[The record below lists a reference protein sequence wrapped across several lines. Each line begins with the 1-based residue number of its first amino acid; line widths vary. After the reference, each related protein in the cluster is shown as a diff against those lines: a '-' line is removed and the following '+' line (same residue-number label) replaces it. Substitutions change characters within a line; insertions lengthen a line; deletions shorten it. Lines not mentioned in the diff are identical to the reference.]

1 MLSLSYSSGT
11 ESEWDRRLWEL
22 PKQPGCLCECVLT
35 PSMTITMGT
44 IALIE
49 QTTSH
54 ECKKVRPAVVARLTS
69 AAVLDQDLLHSF
81 NLGGDLSRRVE

>member
-1 MLSLSYSSGT
+1 
-11 ESEWDRRLWEL
+11 
-22 PKQPGCLCECVLT
+22 
-35 PSMTITMGT
+35 MTITMGT